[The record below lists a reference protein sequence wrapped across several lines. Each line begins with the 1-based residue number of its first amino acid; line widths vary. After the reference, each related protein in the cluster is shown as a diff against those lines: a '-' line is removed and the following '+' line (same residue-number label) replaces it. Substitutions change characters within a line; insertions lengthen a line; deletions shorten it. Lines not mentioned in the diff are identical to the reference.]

1 MYDSPRLVSI
11 NTINRG
17 YGYNQLSMGVVTCTL
32 LVNVNIGV
40 NVNAGANALAVANA
54 AAVVLIEVGASTSPT
69 ANAFLPIE
77 QDGVTEQATSGTT
90 LGIARQSVEAVG
102 A

>member
-1 MYDSPRLVSI
+1 VYDSPRLVSI

-69 ANAFLPIE
+69 ANAFLPME
-77 QDGVTEQATSGTT
+77 RGSDGEEAPAGTT
-90 LGIARQSVEAVG
+90 LGIPKSPAEVVG